1 LIDVGSGIGLALEWA
16 ESHTELLWW
25 LGVTSLALLIATAL
39 LVPIFVGRLPVD
51 EFISERPPQHA
62 WRESH
67 PIGTLALRIL
77 RNSFGAICVVAGL
90 AMLIMPGQG
99 LLTLFAGILMLEFP
113 GKRRLVLFIVGKR
126 FAQRTLNWM
135 RRKRRVPEFYFR
147 KPHDRPPSRNERRA
161 RADAKSAT
169 TTISPDS
176 PTKKKTSS

>member
-1 LIDVGSGIGLALEWA
+1 MGSWIGLALDWA
-16 ESHTELLWW
+16 EGHSELLWW

-51 EFISERPPQHA
+51 EFITERPPQHA

-67 PIGTLALRIL
+67 PIGSLALRIT
-77 RNSFGAICVVAGL
+77 RNAFGAICVAAGI

-99 LLTLFAGILMLEFP
+99 LLTLFAGVLLLEFP
-113 GKRRLVLFIVGKR
+113 GKRRLVLFIVSKR
-126 FAQRTLNWM
+126 IAQRTLNWM

-147 KPHDRPPSRNERRA
+147 GPQNFPPSRSDRRA

-169 TTISPDS
+169 TTIRPES